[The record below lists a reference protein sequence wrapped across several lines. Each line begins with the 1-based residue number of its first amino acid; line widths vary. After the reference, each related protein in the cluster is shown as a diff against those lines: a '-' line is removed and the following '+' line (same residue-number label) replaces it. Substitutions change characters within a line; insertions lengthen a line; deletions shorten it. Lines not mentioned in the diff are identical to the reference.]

1 LILFKKDETQSE
13 QIWLYGDPDMQ
24 QNEKTTKRK
33 EICNDVLIAIRRIIQ
48 SIDLHSRYLV
58 RYFGLTVPQLTIL
71 QDVSS
76 KGEVSVSDIAKA
88 VSLGQPTVTGILE
101 RLENRGLISRR
112 RSQSDKRK
120 IYISVTDA
128 GIQILK
134 KAPPPMQEH
143 FIDSFISLHD
153 WEQSM
158 ILSSLQRIV
167 TLMDAKNIEVSPI
180 LAEAGP
186 ISEASEKLWEQQD
199 SSEGDRQRD
208 KLNQYG
214 KEKPFI
220 EAETKFK

>member
-1 LILFKKDETQSE
+1 MNQ
-13 QIWLYGDPDMQ
+13 M
-24 QNEKTTKRK
+24 TKR
-33 EICNDVLIAIRRIIQ
+33 ETICNEVLISIRRIIQ

-58 RYFGLTVPQLTIL
+58 RHFGLTVPQLIIL
-71 QDVSS
+71 Q
-76 KGEVSVSDIAKA
+76 EVSNKKEMSVNEIAKA

-101 RLENRGLISRR
+101 RLENRGLITRR

-120 IYISVTDA
+120 TYISVTVA
-128 GIQILK
+128 CNQLLK

-143 FIDSFISLHD
+143 FIDAFTSLHD

-167 TLMDAKNIEVSPI
+167 TLMDAKTIQVAPI

-199 SSEGDRQRD
+199 
-208 KLNQYG
+208 N
-214 KEKPFI
+214 
-220 EAETKFK
+220 FKKDF